1 MSQHDFSIANQTA
14 SSARSDINSA
24 LQALASNNSGD
35 AAPSTTYA
43 NQLWYQTN
51 NNRLQMRNEANTAWL
66 DLGYIDQSD
75 GLEILD
81 NTKLVDTSGTQVGLL
96 GDQSTATWEAGTGNI
111 DSLVSP
117 ANIKAAVIS
126 NAPSYTPPTANGEV
140 GTYKFLVQSGVGI
153 SAGSSYSG
161 SSLLDSGVNAVQSL
175 STTNTVYNS
184 SATQLARGASYQA
197 GTWRA
202 MGGVTYNSGTPYG
215 RATLFL
221 RIS

>member
-24 LQALASNNSGD
+24 LQALASNNSGTG
-35 AAPSTTYA
+35 APSTTYA
-43 NQLWYQTN
+43 NMFWYETDTN
-51 NNRLQMRNEANTAWL
+51 LLKMRNEANTAWVN
-66 DLGYIDQSD
+66 LGYVNQTD
-75 GLEILD
+75 GLQPLD
-81 NTKLVDTSGTQVGLL
+81 DTKLVNTSGTQVGLL
-96 GDQSTATWEAGTGNI
+96 GDQSTATWQAGTGTL

-140 GTYKFLVQSGVGI
+140 GTYKFLVQSGGGI
-153 SAGSSYSG
+153 SAGGSYSG
-161 SSLLDSGVNAVQSL
+161 SSLLDSGVNAAQSL
-175 STTNTVYNS
+175 STTNTVY
-184 SATQLARGASYQA
+184 SANLTQLSRGASYQA

-202 MGGVTYNSGTPYG
+202 MGGVTYNSGVTYG

>member
-111 DSLVSP
+111 DSLASP
-117 ANIKAAVIS
+117 ANIKAAILAL
-126 NAPSYTPPTANGEV
+126 APQSSQSLSLGAV
-140 GTYKFLVQSGVGI
+140 GTYAMMQNQ
-153 SAGSSYSG
+153 SAGFAVGAGGSISG
-161 SSLLDSGVNAVQSL
+161 SSLRFHSINWSVTGSP
-175 STTNTVYNS
+175 T
-184 SATQLARGASYQA
+184 AS
-197 GTWRA
+197 GTWRV
-202 MGGVTYNSGTPYG
+202 MGSFGASGTG
-215 RATLFL
+215 STSAITVCV